1 MIASLVGGEMVDTV
15 SVARRSEIMSRVRNK
30 DTRPELFVRRLI
42 HNAGFRYR
50 LHVSKLPGS
59 PDLVFPGRKKVIFV
73 HGCFWHSHEGCQN
86 ARVPKSRAD
95 FWMSK
100 LEANK
105 ERDERNMHALMD
117 EGWKVLVIWECE
129 LRDPELLHR
138 IKDFLEQRTD

>member
-1 MIASLVGGEMVDTV
+1 MVDTV

-30 DTRPELFVRRLI
+30 DTRPELYVRRLI

-50 LHVSKLPGS
+50 LHVSKLPGR

-73 HGCFWHSHEGCQN
+73 HGCFWHSHDGCQN

-100 LEANK
+100 LESNK
-105 ERDERNMHALMD
+105 ERDERNMRVLMD

-129 LRDPELLHR
+129 LRDPALLDR
-138 IKDFLEQRTD
+138 IKDFLGQRAD

>member
-1 MIASLVGGEMVDTV
+1 MVDTV
-15 SVARRSEIMSRVRNK
+15 SVVRRSEIMSRVRNK

-50 LHVSKLPGS
+50 LHVSKLPGR

-100 LEANK
+100 LESNK
-105 ERDERNMHALMD
+105 ERDERNIQALMD
-117 EGWKVLVIWECE
+117 EGWQVLVIWECE
-129 LRDPELLHR
+129 LRDPGLLNR
-138 IKDFLEQRTD
+138 IKDFLAQSTD

>member
-1 MIASLVGGEMVDTV
+1 MVDTV

-30 DTRPELFVRRLI
+30 DTRPELYVRRLI

-50 LHVSKLPGS
+50 LHVSKLPGR

-73 HGCFWHSHEGCQN
+73 HGCFWHSHDGCHN

-100 LEANK
+100 LESNK
-105 ERDERNMHALMD
+105 ERDERNMRALMD

-129 LRDPELLHR
+129 LRDLALLDR
-138 IKDFLEQRTD
+138 IKDFLEQRAD